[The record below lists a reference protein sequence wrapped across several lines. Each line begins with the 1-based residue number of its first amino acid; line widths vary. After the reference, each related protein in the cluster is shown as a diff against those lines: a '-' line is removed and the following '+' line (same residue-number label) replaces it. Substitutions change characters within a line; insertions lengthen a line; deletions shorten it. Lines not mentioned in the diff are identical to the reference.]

1 MLSNLNIKN
10 FIIIESLDLE
20 FKPGLTVITGET
32 GAGKSII
39 IDAIELA
46 LGSRSDTAM
55 IGKFSDRCD
64 ISLTFSI
71 DQLENVKQWLNNHEF
86 QNEEDCIIRRVITQ
100 DGRSKA
106 FINGH
111 PCTLQQIKD
120 LAQLLI
126 SIHGQ
131 HQHQAL
137 HKRQHHRELLDDYA
151 QNKNL
156 VEETNKIYMEWNTL
170 NHKIQDIK
178 NQNQDNSAQ
187 LELLH
192 YQVEELNELNL
203 CEGEYLLLDQE
214 HKQLAHAE
222 SQITECN
229 LALEKLNDH
238 EEINVISLL
247 NAAQQH
253 IQSLAVKS
261 EAIFSVNE
269 LLNHSIMH
277 TEEAISEIRHILET
291 SEINPERLN
300 DLDIRIQKIINL
312 SRKHRC
318 TPENLTQIHHK
329 LKNQLDEL
337 QNKDT
342 NLEKLQNKLLE
353 LNQHYFTV
361 AKELKKRRITAAK
374 KLSSNITKI
383 MQELSLAGSQLEI
396 NITDHDDNIPHQHGT
411 ENVEFY
417 VRTNAGMPLQP
428 LNKVASGGEIS
439 RIALAIY
446 VITAQQMTTHTMIF
460 DEVDVGI
467 GGSTA
472 DIVGK
477 LLKQLGSNAQVLSI
491 THLPQVAA
499 HGHQHLRVHKIQ
511 QQNATHTTI
520 SELQDAERVNEIA
533 RMLGGTK
540 ITDKTIAHAQ
550 ELVLSD

>member
-20 FKPGLTVITGET
+20 FKTGLTVVTGET

-46 LGSRSDTAM
+46 LGSRSDSLF

-71 DQLENVKQWLNNHEF
+71 SSLKDVQQWLKD
-86 QNEEDCIIRRVITQ
+86 NELEDENECIIRRVITKE
-100 DGRSKA
+100 GRSKA

-120 LAQLLI
+120 LATLLI

-131 HQHQAL
+131 HQHQSL
-137 HKRQHHRELLDDYA
+137 HKRQHHRELLDNYA
-151 QNKNL
+151 QNKSL
-156 VEETNKIYMEWNTL
+156 VDQINKIYAEWNAL
-170 NHKIQDIK
+170 NNKIQALK

-187 LELLH
+187 LELLT

-203 CEGEYLLLDQE
+203 CDGEYLLLDQE
-214 HKQLAHAE
+214 HKQLAQAE
-222 SQITECN
+222 SQIAECS
-229 LALEKLNDH
+229 LTLEKLNDR
-238 EEINVISLL
+238 EEANAVSLL
-247 NAAQQH
+247 NAAQH
-253 IQSLAVKS
+253 HMQSLAIKS
-261 EAIFSVNE
+261 QSILRANE
-269 LLNHSIMH
+269 LLNQAILH
-277 TEEAISEIRHILET
+277 TEEAISEIRLALDN
-291 SEINPERLN
+291 SEVNPERLN
-300 DLDIRIQKIINL
+300 SLDKRIQQIINL

-318 TPENLTQIHHK
+318 APEGLYQVHQTLI
-329 LKNQLDEL
+329 NQLDEL

-342 NLEKLQNKLLE
+342 NLENLETHLSE
-353 LNQHYFTV
+353 LNQQYV
-361 AKELKKRRITAAK
+361 EIAKELKKRRITAAK
-374 KLSSNITKI
+374 KLSTNITNT
-383 MQELSLAGSQLEI
+383 MQELSLTGSELDV
-396 NITDHDDNIPHQHGT
+396 NISSHNDNIPHQYGT
-411 ENVEFY
+411 EIIEFY

-428 LNKVASGGEIS
+428 LHKVASGGEIS

-446 VITAQQMTTHTMIF
+446 VITAQQMTTQTMIF

-477 LLKQLGSNAQVLSI
+477 LLKQLGNDTQVLSI

-499 HGHQHLRVHKIQ
+499 HGHHHLRVHKIQ
-511 QQNATHTTI
+511 QNNSTHTSI
-520 SELQDAERVNEIA
+520 SELEHTERVNEIA

-540 ITDKTIAHAQ
+540 ITDKTLAHAQ
-550 ELVLSD
+550 ELVLSN